1 MSTDKLRFTG
11 TCIISISI
19 ISLAAALFYIGYE
32 VAQIRKMTPE
42 VMSKTDKILTKFHP
56 IFEKRDGNQN
66 MISDIISEV
75 SAVNRKIPDVL
86 VTVDKI
92 TTEIERIRPLLPDIM
107 ARVDDINSQ
116 IPAILERVDQTNQ
129 NIPPIISQVE
139 GVRKDMPVILDR
151 ADKLIADADALS
163 KKAGEQAGRGVYKG
177 VIKGVIGLPMDTI
190 DSVLKET
197 DRKIKKTENTKEE
210 SDTKNED

>member
-92 TTEIERIRPLLPDIM
+92 TTEIGEVRKNIPEIIDEIGRIRSVLPDIM
-107 ARVDDINSQ
+107 ARVDNMNSQ
-116 IPAILERVDQTNQ
+116 IPAILERVDQISQ
-129 NIPPIISQVE
+129 NIPVP
-139 GVRKDMPVILDR
+139 RKYSSHTNFNNNL
-151 ADKLIADADALS
+151 
-163 KKAGEQAGRGVYKG
+163 
-177 VIKGVIGLPMDTI
+177 
-190 DSVLKET
+190 
-197 DRKIKKTENTKEE
+197 
-210 SDTKNED
+210 